1 MNQISRSAALVAFTI
16 AVCTAIWLAPHGASA
31 QAQKHQGAKA
41 SPPPESDCSGG
52 PMWASIGHPGL
63 GEMINAH
70 QGWNGVPKRKFWLG
84 FIPFFGWP
92 GYLQVVSA
100 IDAAHCRTNDWP
112 SD

>member
-1 MNQISRSAALVAFTI
+1 
-16 AVCTAIWLAPHGASA
+16 
-31 QAQKHQGAKA
+31 
-41 SPPPESDCSGG
+41 
-52 PMWASIGHPGL
+52 MWASIGHPGL

-100 IDAAHCRTNDWP
+100 IDASKCRTNDWP